1 MCTAAQ
7 WIAWDP
13 NPATRAVISA
23 ADAETLGALLGSRL
37 QFGTAGLRGPMG
49 AGTSRMNDLTVIQA
63 TQGLAAYLE
72 DTLGADVA
80 KQRGVVI
87 GHDHRARPD
96 LRLSSHQF
104 ARVASLALS
113 ARGFNVCLLEGEV
126 ATPLV
131 AFAVRHRNH
140 AAGIMITASHNPKED
155 NGYKVYW
162 GNGSQIVPP
171 HDNGISQ
178 CIEANLEVDA
188 ALFSPEQVA
197 AVKVW
202 DGSAALYDAYFAA
215 ICGALCR
222 REQLVTR
229 GDAASPPCKIV
240 YTAMHGVGHRWCTRA
255 FKEFGLAPYLAV
267 AEQCTPDP
275 TFPTVEFPNPEEGA
289 GALELA
295 TTLAEA
301 QNATIVLAN
310 DPDADRLAVA
320 ERQENGEWRCFSGN
334 DIGTLLAAWELQWH
348 KEAHGGQVMPGA
360 VMLASTVSSKLLGAM
375 ARAEGFV
382 FEDTLTGFK
391 WMGTRAADIEQEC
404 RDAGDNSPSGRA
416 TRPILFSYE
425 QAIGF
430 CIGDTVRDKDGVSA
444 AAVFA
449 EMCNFLYAPAQN
461 VEGKSAGVLSRKLD
475 ALCRT
480 YGFFKQCDGHFYYKE
495 SSTIDAIFARLRNG
509 GNYWHRCGSL
519 IIKDIRDLTG
529 AGYDSSKVGG
539 VPVLPTSASHMITY
553 TFEEGG
559 EAGGAVVTL
568 RTSGT
573 EPKLK
578 YYVEVSA
585 GSSEES
591 SAIARKVAD
600 IVVSEMLQ
608 PQKNGLTK
616 KPQ

>member
-1 MCTAAQ
+1 M
-7 WIAWDP
+7 
-13 NPATRAVISA
+13 
-23 ADAETLGALLGSRL
+23 
-37 QFGTAGLRGPMG
+37 
-49 AGTSRMNDLTVIQA
+49 
-63 TQGLAAYLE
+63 
-72 DTLGADVA
+72 
-80 KQRGVVI
+80 
-87 GHDHRARPD
+87 
-96 LRLSSHQF
+96 
-104 ARVASLALS
+104 
-113 ARGFNVCLLEGEV
+113 LEGEV

-131 AFAVRHRNH
+131 AFAVRHGNH
-140 AAGIMITASHNPKED
+140 AAGIMVTASHNPKQD

-171 HDNGISQ
+171 HDHGISQ
-178 CIEANLEVDA
+178 CIDENLEVDA
-188 ALFSPEQVA
+188 ALYTPAKVA
-197 AVKVW
+197 AVEVW

-215 ICGALCR
+215 VKGALCR
-222 REQLVTR
+222 REKLR
-229 GDAASPPCKIV
+229 GDLDNNSHCKIV

-255 FKEFGLAPYLAV
+255 FEEFGLAPYLAV
-267 AEQCTPDP
+267 PEQCAPDP

-295 TTLAEA
+295 TTLAEREG
-301 QNATIVLAN
+301 ATIVLAN

-320 ERQENGEWRCFSGN
+320 ERQEDGTWRCFSGN

-348 KEAHGGQVMPGA
+348 KEAHGGAAMPGA
-360 VMLASTVSSKLLGAM
+360 VMLASTVSSKMLGAM

-391 WMGTRAADIEQEC
+391 WMGTRAANIEQEC
-404 RDAGDNSPSGRA
+404 RAAGDDSPSGRA

-449 EMCNFLYAPAQN
+449 EMCDALYASPARN
-461 VEGKSAGVLSRKLD
+461 PEGKRVGLLAQRLD
-475 ALCRT
+475 ALCRM

-495 SSTIDAIFARLRNG
+495 TATIDAIFARLRNG
-509 GNYWHRCGSL
+509 GNYWHRCGPL
-519 IIKDIRDLTG
+519 KIAGIRDLTG
-529 AGYDSSKVGG
+529 DGYDSSKVGG
-539 VPVLPTSASHMITY
+539 VPALPTSAAHMITY
-553 TFEEGG
+553 TFEAGG

-591 SAIARKVAD
+591 SVMAQRVAE
-600 IVVSEMLQ
+600 IVVAEMLQ
-608 PQKNGLTK
+608 PEQNGLTK